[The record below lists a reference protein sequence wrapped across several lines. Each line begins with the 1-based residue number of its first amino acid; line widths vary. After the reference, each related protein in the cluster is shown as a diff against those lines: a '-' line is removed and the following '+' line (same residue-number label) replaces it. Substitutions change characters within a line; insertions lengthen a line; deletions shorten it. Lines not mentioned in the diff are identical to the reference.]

1 MNRAI
6 DINENRKSSPIVTD
20 IPMLSDVS
28 KLLWSDP
35 RQEIE
40 TLCPSSSETDPFD
53 YIIGM
58 AQEETAFLCGLLREK
73 RPAKLLEVGVNKGGT
88 TAVIL
93 KALDMLQ
100 AKARLI
106 SVDINPDV
114 YAKELLNRFPT
125 LTDRWEL
132 KCGRD
137 VSAYLEE
144 IGSDIDFCILDTAHY
159 LPGEVLNFLCILPY
173 LKIGATVIIHD
184 QMVHFSTHHPF
195 IQQCGSSATVAC
207 RVLFDT
213 VVGEKLV
220 PSLKQ
225 DNGLKAPN
233 IAAFTVTED
242 TRKYIH
248 HILSSLMLPWR
259 HLPSREYLSDVVRSL
274 KRNYPQHYVDYFI
287 EVVQHQTTYH
297 LNSKE
302 LKGEYWI
309 SMLQNLKSKYG
320 CDRVAFYGA
329 GGFCKKLIKGTLPS
343 SLRPSMIF
351 DKNVQ
356 YKYVQTIPVHNANQM
371 SSFKSLIS
379 VIVITS
385 NAHHEEIQK
394 QLLERN
400 DIYWEIIN
408 PFVASVSSY

>member
-1 MNRAI
+1 MNRTI
-6 DINENRKSSPIVTD
+6 DINENIKSSPIVTD

-35 RQEIE
+35 RREIE

-58 AQEETAFLCGLLREK
+58 AQDETAFLCGLLREK
-73 RPAKLLEVGVNKGGT
+73 RPTKILEVGVNKGGT

-93 KALDMLQ
+93 RALDMLKS
-100 AKARLI
+100 KARLV
-106 SVDINPDV
+106 SVDINPEL

-144 IGSDIDFCILDTAHY
+144 IGGDIDFCILDTAHF

-184 QMVHFSTHHPF
+184 QMAHFSIHHPH
-195 IQQCGSSATVAC
+195 IQQFGSSSTIAC
-207 RVLFDT
+207 RVLYDT

-220 PSLKQ
+220 PSFKQ
-225 DNGLKAPN
+225 YNGLKAPN
-233 IAAFTVTED
+233 ISAFTVTED

-259 HLPSREYLSDVVRSL
+259 YLPSREYLSDVVRSL
-274 KRNYPQHYVDYFI
+274 KRNYPRHYVDYFI
-287 EVVQHQTTYH
+287 EEVQHQTTYH
-297 LNSKE
+297 LNSNE
-302 LKGEYWI
+302 LMAEYWI
-309 SMLQNLKSKYG
+309 SMLQDLKAKYG
-320 CDRVAFYGA
+320 YDRVAFYGA
-329 GGFCKKLIKGTLPS
+329 GGYCKKLIKGTLS
-343 SLRPSMIF
+343 NGLRPSIIF
-351 DKNVQ
+351 DKNVK
-356 YKYVQTIPVHNANQM
+356 YKYVHRIPVHNANQM
-371 SSFKSLIS
+371 SSYNSLIS

-385 NAHHEEIQK
+385 NAYHEEIQE

-400 DIYWEIIN
+400 DINWEIVN
-408 PFVASVSSY
+408 PFVASVSGS